1 MSHKEREARTWRRG
15 KVQELMVQ
23 VLNQNE
29 ISTVLK
35 ISQPTVSNDIAWL
48 REEARKNLENHLQN
62 VLPGEY
68 ENCMAGINQV
78 LKMSW
83 EIANNGKDT
92 STSNSGSNSNRTMSS
107 TVDDRTRLQ
116 ALALANDC
124 YKYKMDLV
132 TNGVVITDAIK
143 FVQQKKEELS
153 KVSDEQTEFG
163 KDIKKNKIF

>member
-1 MSHKEREARTWRRG
+1 MRHQTQIAWRRN
-15 KVQELMVQ
+15 KVQELLIKGHSPLQ
-23 VLNQNE
+23 
-29 ISTVLK
+29 ITSILK
-35 ISQPTVSNDIAWL
+35 LSNPTVYRDIEYL
-48 REEARKNLENHLQN
+48 REEARENMQTHLQDR
-62 VLPGEY
+62 LPGEY

-83 EIANNGKDT
+83 EIATGTKGTDDN
-92 STSNSGSNSNRTMSS
+92 SNSNNTTS
-107 TVDDRTRLQ
+107 TVVDDRTRLQ

-153 KVSDEQTEFG
+153 KVS
-163 KDIKKNKIF
+163 

>member
-1 MSHKEREARTWRRG
+1 MKFPLS
-15 KVQELMVQ
+15 
-23 VLNQNE
+23 
-29 ISTVLK
+29 LK

-48 REEARKNLENHLQN
+48 KEEARKNLENHLQN

-68 ENCMAGINQV
+68 ANCMAGINRV

-83 EIANNGKDT
+83 DIANNNNHKNT
-92 STSNSGSNSNRTMSS
+92 NSNIDSNKS
-107 TVDDRTRLQ
+107 LSIVDDRTKLQ

-143 FVQQKKEELS
+143 LVQQKMKS
-153 KVSDEQTEFG
+153 YRK
-163 KDIKKNKIF
+163 